1 MSTAEQKK
9 KKKPIVWLKF
19 ISGPGDIK
27 HQVITEMIEAVKK
40 EKHRE
45 EHGESL
51 NCLPLNKNVYLKV
64 DQIFLATDT
73 FPRLQYGMKNIF
85 LNTHN
90 ILDTLDEVDIM
101 FKEMTL
107 EETLI
112 YTLAYHANLNILY
125 FSFSLLMNTYEDKN
139 KNIKHLE
146 IDKNIIYVYLGDN
159 ANLCSFEL
167 HRSDIRD
174 NYTPEL
180 ISTVQLLI
188 TLDYIRRN
196 DAKIMVKPHQVG
208 IEEMAKELANVVL
221 RKIST
226 MRNAEEKLSTSTA
239 SPASPDVIAIN

>member
-9 KKKPIVWLKF
+9 KKLIVWLKF

-27 HQVITEMIEAVKK
+27 HQVIIEIIEGIKK
-40 EKHRE
+40 EKRRE

-51 NCLPLNKNVYLKV
+51 NCLPLNKNVYLKA
-64 DQIFLATDT
+64 DRIFLATDA

-90 ILDTLDEVDIM
+90 ILDTLDKVDIV
-101 FKEMTL
+101 FEETTL

-112 YTLAYHANLNILY
+112 YTLAYCANLNISD
-125 FSFSLLMNTYEDKN
+125 FSFSLLMNTYEEED

-146 IDKNIIYVYLGDN
+146 IDKNIIYVYLGDC
-159 ANLCSFEL
+159 ANLYNFEL

-188 TLDYIRRN
+188 TLDNI
-196 DAKIMVKPHQVG
+196 
-208 IEEMAKELANVVL
+208 
-221 RKIST
+221 
-226 MRNAEEKLSTSTA
+226 
-239 SPASPDVIAIN
+239 

>member
-1 MSTAEQKK
+1 MSTAEQK

-27 HQVITEMIEAVKK
+27 HQVIIETIEAIKK
-40 EKHRE
+40 EKWRE
-45 EHGESL
+45 EHGKLL
-51 NCLPLNKNVYLKV
+51 NYLLVNKNVYLKA
-64 DQIFLATDT
+64 DRIFLATDA
-73 FPRLQYGMKNIF
+73 FLRLQYGMKNIF

-90 ILDTLDEVDIM
+90 ILDTLDKVNIVFE
-101 FKEMTL
+101 EMTL

-112 YTLAYHANLNILY
+112 YTLAYRANLNISH
-125 FSFSLLMNTYEDKN
+125 FSFSLLMNTYKDED
-139 KNIKHLE
+139 KNIKHLD
-146 IDKNIIYVYLGDN
+146 IDKNIIYIYLGDR
-159 ANLCSFEL
+159 ADLCSFEL

-180 ISTVQLLI
+180 ISTVQSLI

-196 DAKIMVKPHQVG
+196 DAKIMLKPHQVG
-208 IEEMAKELANVVL
+208 MEEMAKELANVIL

-239 SPASPDVIAIN
+239 SPASADVIAIN